1 MKKNLVRGDIMQ
13 EKECEKI
20 EKFAKILENSKRI
33 VAFTGAGVSTE
44 SNIPDFRSSK
54 GVYES
59 IEREYGKP
67 AEVLLSHSFFK
78 AHPETFFDYM
88 RKFLIFPDAKP
99 NPAHLAL
106 AALEKQG
113 KLSCVVTQN
122 IDGLH
127 QKAGSKNV
135 CELHGSL
142 YDNYCVGCGEKYP
155 VETVVNSVGLPYC
168 KKCGGIIRPGI
179 VLYEEQLNS
188 RVVDEAVGEIGD
200 AGTLLIMGTSLVV
213 YPAAGFVRYFRGNHM
228 VLINKSQTSCDSDA
242 DLLISAPAGETMRA
256 ALEIMGSKI

>member
-1 MKKNLVRGDIMQ
+1 MKENIT
-13 EKECEKI
+13 EKI
-20 EKFAKILENSKRI
+20 KKLAEIINGSKRI

-54 GVYES
+54 GVYQS

-67 AEVLLSHSFFK
+67 AEVLLSHSFFE

-88 RKFLIFPDAKP
+88 RKFLIFPNAKP

-106 AALEKQG
+106 AALEKEG
-113 KLSCVVTQN
+113 KLSAVVTQN

-142 YDNYCVGCGEKYP
+142 YNNYCVGCGEKYP
-155 VETVVNSVGLPYC
+155 VEFVINSDGVPLC

-179 VLYEEQLNS
+179 VLYEEPLDS
-188 RVVDEAVGEIGD
+188 RIIDKAVGEIESAD
-200 AGTLLIMGTSLVV
+200 TLLIMGTSLVV
-213 YPAAGFVRYFRGNHM
+213 YPAAGFVRYFRGNHT
-228 VLINKSQTSCDSDA
+228 VLINKSPTSCDSDA
-242 DLLISAPAGETMRA
+242 DLLISAPAGETLKA
-256 ALEIMGSKI
+256 ALEIMKHKI